1 MDNVIR
7 LIIIDDDLNDAE
19 MMISAVKSIGFA
31 VRARQAQNEADL
43 IAALKDHAPD
53 LVLHAGGTELID
65 LERTV
70 HCIREVGKHVPVL
83 AVAPDGTGDAV
94 ECMQRGADDLVS
106 KENREHLKLVVSRTY
121 KFQQQWRKLKTLEA
135 AVNESEKRCRTLL
148 DSSRDSICYVH
159 EGMHIYAN
167 DTYLD
172 LFGYTDMEDIEG
184 MPLMDLIAPD
194 QQHTL
199 KNFLRKLN
207 STGTDNQTLD
217 IKLKHAKG
225 DYFDAQMEFSPAS
238 IDGESCTQIVI
249 RNQANAKE
257 LEQQLN
263 YLSQRDVAT
272 GLYNRKYFM
281 GQLDLAIGRATQGTQ
296 NSAILQ
302 LDIGNMAEIKDL
314 VGVAATDLVIADIAK
329 ILESQKWDS
338 EVLARFGE
346 GSFTILTDHHGNEAL
361 KARAKDL
368 VEAINKHTCDV
379 EGKSIVPQA
388 CVGAI
393 PIDENTPETNELF
406 LRMEKCVD
414 QAAQLD
420 ADRIVI
426 FVPKEGEMT
435 QKQQDSL
442 WASKLLEALQQNRF
456 QLLFQPIA
464 SLHGDPG
471 QRYEVFMRLRDEEN
485 QTVPTEE
492 FMASA
497 GRTGLTKSLDR
508 WLIISAINSL
518 AKVRKSEH
526 DTSLFINLTEGSLQD
541 PELLP
546 WLAQQL
552 RESRLPPANLVFET
566 KEETLVTYLKQA
578 KTLIKGLKD
587 LHCKFA
593 IDDFGTGLHPFQLV
607 KALAPDYL
615 KIDRSLMENISSNNE
630 NQEAV
635 RTITDTAHAS
645 NLVTIAQFVDDAAA
659 LSVLWS
665 MGVNYIQGDFL
676 QEASEEMNFDFSA
689 LG

>member
-19 MMISAVKSIGFA
+19 MMISAVKSNGFA
-31 VRARQAQNEADL
+31 VRARQAENEADL
-43 IAALKDHAPD
+43 IVALKDHAPD
-53 LVLHAGGTELID
+53 IVLHALGTELID

-94 ECMQRGADDLVS
+94 ECMQRGADDLIS

-172 LFGYTDMEDIEG
+172 LFGYTDMEEIEG

-194 QQHTL
+194 QQHTM

-238 IDGESCTQIVI
+238 IEGESCTQIVI
-249 RNQANAKE
+249 RDQANAKE

-281 GQLDLAIGRATQGTQ
+281 DQLEIAIGRATQGTQ

-302 LDIGNMAEIKDL
+302 LDICNMTEIKDL

-329 ILESQKWDS
+329 ILETQKWDN

-346 GSFTILTDHHGNEAL
+346 GSFTILTDHQGNEAL

-368 VEAINKHTCDV
+368 VEAIAEHMCDV
-379 EGKSIVPQA
+379 EGKSIAPQA

-393 PIDENTPETNELF
+393 QIDENTPDTNELL

-426 FVPKEGEMT
+426 FVPKEGDMT

-442 WASKLLEALQQNRF
+442 WASKLLDALQQNRF
-456 QLLFQPIA
+456 QLLFQPIV

-471 QRYEVFMRLRDEEN
+471 QRYEVFMRLQDEEN

-492 FMASA
+492 FIASA

-508 WLIISAINSL
+508 WLIIRAINSL
-518 AKVRKSEH
+518 AKVRKSGH

-541 PELLP
+541 PEFLP
-546 WLAQQL
+546 WLALQL
-552 RESRLPPANLVFET
+552 RESRLPPANLVFEA

-607 KALAPDYL
+607 KALAPNYL
-615 KIDRSLMENISSNNE
+615 KIDHSLMENISNNNE

-645 NLVTIAQFVDDAAA
+645 NLVTIAQFVNDAAA
-659 LSVLWS
+659 LSVLWG

-676 QEASEEMNFDFSA
+676 QGASEEMNFDFSA
-689 LG
+689 IG